1 MNILGQIMD
10 KIFPARTAAA
20 PPKPGAATAAPTPS
34 STQAAS
40 PSAQN
45 VDVNAL
51 LTKMAQDRHENL
63 NWKTSIVDL
72 MKLLGLDS
80 SLANRK
86 QLAQEL
92 KYPGDMNNS
101 AEMNV
106 WLQKQVMQKLSESGG
121 KVPPELLH

>member
-20 PPKPGAATAAPTPS
+20 PPKPGAATASPATPTP
-34 STQAAS
+34 QAAS
-40 PSAQN
+40 PTPQN